1 MIHTREFE
9 VILLRPRNQQH
20 MNSQVRFVMHPDD
33 EREFEQ
39 FLVGDESIRF
49 IAGPRWKSEAPET
62 SRSLAGIATYYC
74 IIWSTSDIPRLKAE
88 YIPTC
93 DDWYC
98 RSEYATIQF
107 LRSEI
112 DESVITEGRIAIS
125 TIPKPDF
132 PVGSVKTVEK
142 RYGTLRKYFRKNY
155 SNSIIQWRNPTVPY
169 APAGPNRS
177 ANPSKPDSHV
187 WVGPHALRWLR
198 ERPDRRIKQMRQS
211 VVEAVLVESMG

>member
-1 MIHTREFE
+1 MR
-9 VILLRPRNQQH
+9 
-20 MNSQVRFVMHPDD
+20 SQVRFAMHPDD

-39 FLVGDESIRF
+39 LLVSDESIRF
-49 IAGPRWKSEAPET
+49 IAGPRWKTETPIT
-62 SRSLAGIATYYC
+62 SRSLVDIDDDYC
-74 IIWSTSDIPRLKAE
+74 IIWSTTDIAKLKAE

-107 LRSEI
+107 LRSEM
-112 DESVITEGRIAIS
+112 DKALITEGRIAVS
-125 TIPKPDF
+125 TAPSRDF
-132 PVGSVKTVEK
+132 PVSRVKSLEK
-142 RYGTLRKYFRKNY
+142 RYSNLRKYFRKNY

-177 ANPSKPDSHV
+177 ANPSKPDPQV

-211 VVEAVLVESMG
+211 IVEAVLVDGMG